1 MVFRHRLSQFLHFI
15 RINPPLTK
23 CNAFQTCYFQ
33 PLTFLN
39 HFDKG
44 TCFTQRVV
52 RTCVQPSKATPQ
64 SLYFQL
70 FFFQKILI
78 LFTGNNYPEATQNEF
93 YQWLVDED
101 HASQKED
108 ALRELWNKA
117 QRQKNVKGMQKSYE
131 RLKKQEGIPTVPKER
146 RIRPIHIWQ
155 SAAAILF
162 LLLASSVYLS
172 TVGTKAETDLLQQY
186 IPIAEMRSLTLP
198 DGTKVQLNSK
208 STLLYPQEFTGDSRS
223 VFLLGEANFK
233 VKPDKKRPF
242 IVKSN
247 DLQITALGTEF
258 NVSAYPESQEIATTL
273 ISGSIRVDYNNLT
286 TSVILHPNEQFAYN
300 RNNKKYD
307 LSNPDMDDVT
317 AWQRG
322 ELVLQKMTL
331 TDIINV
337 LERKYPYAFVYS
349 IKNLKNDR
357 FSFRFKDN
365 APLEEVM
372 EIIVNVVG
380 QMDYRIVEDK
390 CYLTRI

>member
-1 MVFRHRLSQFLHFI
+1 MR
-15 RINPPLTK
+15 N
-23 CNAFQTCYFQ
+23 
-33 PLTFLN
+33 
-39 HFDKG
+39 
-44 TCFTQRVV
+44 
-52 RTCVQPSKATPQ
+52 
-64 SLYFQL
+64 
-70 FFFQKILI
+70 FFQKILI

-208 STLLYPQEFTGDSRS
+208 STLLYPQNFTGKNRS
-223 VFLLGEANFK
+223 VFLIGEANFK
-233 VKPDKKRPF
+233 VKPDKKHPF

-247 DLQITALGTEF
+247 DFQVTALCTEF
-258 NVSAYPESQEIATTL
+258 NVSAYPENPVLAATL
-273 ISGSIRVDYNNLT
+273 ISGSVLVEYNDLK
-286 TSVILHPNEQFAYN
+286 SQVILKPNEQLAYN
-300 RNNKKYD
+300 KNTHYHSLD
-307 LSNPDMDDVT
+307 HPDMKEVT

-322 ELVLQKMTL
+322 ELVFREMSVK
-331 TDIINV
+331 DIITI
-337 LERKYPYAFVYS
+337 LERKYPYTFEYQ
-349 IKNLKNDR
+349 LKTLKDDR
-357 FSFRFKDN
+357 YSFRFKDQ
-365 APLEEVM
+365 APLSEVM
-372 EIIVNVVG
+372 DVIVNVVG
-380 QMDYRIVEDK
+380 QMNYKIKGDR
-390 CYLTRI
+390 CYLIPK

>member
-1 MVFRHRLSQFLHFI
+1 M
-15 RINPPLTK
+15 
-23 CNAFQTCYFQ
+23 
-33 PLTFLN
+33 
-39 HFDKG
+39 
-44 TCFTQRVV
+44 
-52 RTCVQPSKATPQ
+52 
-64 SLYFQL
+64 
-70 FFFQKILI
+70 
-78 LFTGNNYPEATQNEF
+78 
-93 YQWLVDED
+93 
-101 HASQKED
+101 
-108 ALRELWNKA
+108 
-117 QRQKNVKGMQKSYE
+117 
-131 RLKKQEGIPTVPKER
+131 
-146 RIRPIHIWQ
+146 
-155 SAAAILF
+155 
-162 LLLASSVYLS
+162 
-172 TVGTKAETDLLQQY
+172 
-186 IPIAEMRSLTLP
+186 
-198 DGTKVQLNSK
+198 QLNSK
-208 STLLYPQEFTGDSRS
+208 STLLYPHEFTGDSRS

-349 IKNLKNDR
+349 IKNLK
-357 FSFRFKDN
+357 KDSN
-365 APLEEVM
+365 TGVVYLDVLNNVERISDHCSNIAARLVGMEAGEDYDSHTLKNMMHHNPTKEYMLNYEQCRKDYLIPLEQLEA
-372 EIIVNVVG
+372 
-380 QMDYRIVEDK
+380 
-390 CYLTRI
+390 

>member
-1 MVFRHRLSQFLHFI
+1 MR
-15 RINPPLTK
+15 N
-23 CNAFQTCYFQ
+23 
-33 PLTFLN
+33 
-39 HFDKG
+39 
-44 TCFTQRVV
+44 
-52 RTCVQPSKATPQ
+52 
-64 SLYFQL
+64 
-70 FFFQKILI
+70 FFQKILI

-172 TVGTKAETDLLQQY
+172 TVGAKAETDLLQQY

-208 STLLYPQEFTGDSRS
+208 STLLYPQNFTGKNRS
-223 VFLLGEANFK
+223 VFLIGEANFK
-233 VKPDKKRPF
+233 VKPDKKHPF

-247 DLQITALGTEF
+247 DFQVTALGTEF
-258 NVSAYPESQEIATTL
+258 NISAYPENPVLAATL
-273 ISGSIRVDYNNLT
+273 ISGSVLVEYNDLK
-286 TSVILHPNEQFAYN
+286 SQVILKPNEQLAYN
-300 RNNKKYD
+300 KNTHYHSLD
-307 LSNPDMDDVT
+307 HPDMKEVT

-322 ELVLQKMTL
+322 ELVFREMSVK
-331 TDIINV
+331 DIITI
-337 LERKYPYAFVYS
+337 LERKYPYTFEYQ
-349 IKNLKNDR
+349 LKTLKDDR
-357 FSFRFKDN
+357 YSFRFKDQ
-365 APLEEVM
+365 APLSEVM
-372 EIIVNVVG
+372 DVIVNVVG
-380 QMDYRIVEDK
+380 QMDYKIKGDR
-390 CYLTRI
+390 CYLIPK

>member
-1 MVFRHRLSQFLHFI
+1 MR
-15 RINPPLTK
+15 N
-23 CNAFQTCYFQ
+23 
-33 PLTFLN
+33 
-39 HFDKG
+39 
-44 TCFTQRVV
+44 
-52 RTCVQPSKATPQ
+52 
-64 SLYFQL
+64 
-70 FFFQKILI
+70 FFQKILI

-286 TSVILHPNEQFAYN
+286 TSVILHPNEQF
-300 RNNKKYD
+300 
-307 LSNPDMDDVT
+307 
-317 AWQRG
+317 
-322 ELVLQKMTL
+322 
-331 TDIINV
+331 
-337 LERKYPYAFVYS
+337 ERKYPYAFVYS

>member
-1 MVFRHRLSQFLHFI
+1 MR
-15 RINPPLTK
+15 N
-23 CNAFQTCYFQ
+23 
-33 PLTFLN
+33 
-39 HFDKG
+39 
-44 TCFTQRVV
+44 
-52 RTCVQPSKATPQ
+52 
-64 SLYFQL
+64 
-70 FFFQKILI
+70 FFQKILI

-131 RLKKQEGIPTVPKER
+131 RLKKQQGIPTVPKER

-208 STLLYPQEFTGDSRS
+208 STLLYPQNFTGKDRS
-223 VFLLGEANFK
+223 VFLIGEANFK
-233 VKPDKKRPF
+233 VKPDKKHPF

-247 DLQITALGTEF
+247 DFQVTALGTEF
-258 NVSAYPESQEIATTL
+258 NVSAYPENPVLAATL
-273 ISGSIRVDYNNLT
+273 ISGSVLVEYNDLK
-286 TSVILHPNEQFAYN
+286 SQVILKPNEQLAYN
-300 RNNKKYD
+300 KNTHYHSLD
-307 LSNPDMDDVT
+307 HPDMKEVT

-322 ELVLQKMTL
+322 ELVFREMSVK
-331 TDIINV
+331 DIITI
-337 LERKYPYAFVYS
+337 LERKYPYTFEYQ
-349 IKNLKNDR
+349 LKTLKDDR
-357 FSFRFKDN
+357 YSFRFKDQ
-365 APLEEVM
+365 APLSEVM
-372 EIIVNVVG
+372 DVIVNVVG
-380 QMDYRIVEDK
+380 QMDYKIKGDR
-390 CYLTRI
+390 CYLIPK

>member
-1 MVFRHRLSQFLHFI
+1 MR
-15 RINPPLTK
+15 N
-23 CNAFQTCYFQ
+23 
-33 PLTFLN
+33 
-39 HFDKG
+39 
-44 TCFTQRVV
+44 
-52 RTCVQPSKATPQ
+52 
-64 SLYFQL
+64 
-70 FFFQKILI
+70 FFQKILI

-198 DGTKVQLNSK
+198 AGTKVQLNSK
-208 STLLYPQEFTGDSRS
+208 STLLYPQNFTGKDRS
-223 VFLLGEANFK
+223 VFLIGEANFK
-233 VKPDKKRPF
+233 VKPDKRHPF

-247 DLQITALGTEF
+247 DFQVTALGTEF
-258 NVSAYPESQEIATTL
+258 NVSAYPENPVLAATL
-273 ISGSIRVDYNNLT
+273 ISGSVLVEYNDLK
-286 TSVILHPNEQFAYN
+286 SQVILKPNEQLAYN
-300 RNNKKYD
+300 KDTRRHCLD
-307 LSNPDMDDVT
+307 NPDMKEVT

-322 ELVLQKMTL
+322 ELVFREMSVK
-331 TDIINV
+331 DIITV
-337 LERKYPYAFVYS
+337 LERKYPYTFEYQL
-349 IKNLKNDR
+349 KNLKEDKY
-357 FSFRFKDN
+357 SFRFKDR
-365 APLEEVM
+365 APLSEVM
-372 EIIVNVVG
+372 DIIVSVVG
-380 QMDYRIVEDK
+380 QMDYKIKGDH
-390 CYLTRI
+390 CYLISK

>member
-1 MVFRHRLSQFLHFI
+1 MK
-15 RINPPLTK
+15 N
-23 CNAFQTCYFQ
+23 Y
-33 PLTFLN
+33 
-39 HFDKG
+39 
-44 TCFTQRVV
+44 
-52 RTCVQPSKATPQ
+52 
-64 SLYFQL
+64 
-70 FFFQKILI
+70 FQKII
-78 LFTGNNYPEATQNEF
+78 TLFTGNDYPESTQQDF
-93 YQWLVDED
+93 YKWLVDEEHTSEKD
-101 HASQKED
+101 EALQKLWDEAHKQRTATD
-108 ALRELWNKA
+108 MQEAYEL
-117 QRQKNVKGMQKSYE
+117 
-131 RLKKQEGIPTVPKER
+131 LKKNAGIPPIQRKRT
-146 RIRPIHIWQ
+146 IRPIHIWQ
-155 SAAAILF
+155 AAAAVFF
-162 LLLASSVYLS
+162 LVAASSVYLS
-172 TVGTKAETDLLQQY
+172 TIGKEIQETLIQQY
-186 IPIAEMRSLTLP
+186 IPTAEIRTLTLP
-198 DGTKVQLNSK
+198 DGTQVQLNSQ

>member
-1 MVFRHRLSQFLHFI
+1 MK
-15 RINPPLTK
+15 N
-23 CNAFQTCYFQ
+23 Y
-33 PLTFLN
+33 
-39 HFDKG
+39 
-44 TCFTQRVV
+44 
-52 RTCVQPSKATPQ
+52 
-64 SLYFQL
+64 
-70 FFFQKILI
+70 FQKII
-78 LFTGNNYPEATQNEF
+78 TLFTGNDYPESTQQDF
-93 YQWLVDED
+93 YKWLVDEEHTSEKD
-101 HASQKED
+101 EALQK
-108 ALRELWNKA
+108 LWDEAHKRGTA
-117 QRQKNVKGMQKSYE
+117 TDMQESYE
-131 RLKKQEGIPTVPKER
+131 LLKKNAGIPPIQRKRT
-146 RIRPIHIWQ
+146 IRPIHMWQ
-155 SAAAILF
+155 VVAAVFFIVA
-162 LLLASSVYLS
+162 ASSVYLS
-172 TVGTKAETDLLQQY
+172 TIGKDAEENLIQQY
-186 IPIAEMRSLTLP
+186 IPTAEIRTLTLP
-198 DGTKVQLNSK
+198 DGTQVQLNSQ